1 MGDVAGDDS
10 LVGRRGKSGS
20 HRGRRIFGGGVAIC
34 ERPTGEFGY
43 RDGRRNGK
51 RTPAW
56 WREEA
61 ECGGED
67 AGGGNGDEISRNVV
81 CNRKFNRREPGNSA
95 GGERKRRARESEKT
109 SRRRER
115 EGENAR
121 RNYLRNCDSVTRVG
135 KWLTETG
142 AGGG

>member
-1 MGDVAGDDS
+1 MLQVMI
-10 LVGRRGKSGS
+10 LWSGGGVIREVTGEGEFS
-20 HRGRRIFGGGVAIC
+20 EGGGVAIC

-43 RDGRRNGK
+43 RDGRRNGR

-61 ECGGED
+61 ECSGKD

-115 EGENAR
+115 G
-121 RNYLRNCDSVTRVG
+121 G
-135 KWLTETG
+135 KCTPELLAEL
-142 AGGG
+142 